1 MTSSFNAFGASR
13 KEYGNPSVPV
23 WLGKV
28 RAVPVGGSL
37 ASAYLHKGA
46 LYAAGTPVQL
56 DGKTL
61 KVFIGFVVTAFSAGD
76 GSTTPND
83 TITIKPYVA
92 GGATIL
98 PATNDFIQKV
108 GATFATTGK
117 AAKVVSVAAGAIE
130 GTYDVAVAHS
140 ATVDTPQ
147 AGDIITFSAAT
158 AAGSSKSIAVI
169 PNGYLY
175 NDIYLGDIDVTNEMA
190 GASGAVVMY
199 HGEGILINR
208 TPAAA
213 VKALMAAAVPGVL
226 QVNY

>member
-1 MTSSFNAFGASR
+1 MTSSFNAFGSSR

-37 ASAYLHKGA
+37 ASAYIHKGVK
-46 LYAAGTPVQL
+46 YAAGTPAQL

-61 KVFIGFVVTAFSAGD
+61 KVLVSYEVVSLATGQTD
-76 GSTTPND
+76 D
-83 TITIKPYVA
+83 TLTVKVSETGIV
-92 GGATIL
+92 
-98 PATNDFIQKV
+98 PAVNDFIQKI

-117 AAKVVSVAAGAIE
+117 AAKVKTAALNADGNLEITFTTGKLDSVN
-130 GTYDVAVAHS
+130 
-140 ATVDTPQ
+140 
-147 AGDIITFSAAT
+147 AGDIVTFSSAT
-158 AAGSSKSIAVI
+158 AEGGSKSIDCI

-175 NDIYLGDIDVTNEMA
+175 NDIYFGDIDVEGEMA
-190 GASGAVVMY
+190 GASGAVVSF

-213 VKALMAAAVPGVL
+213 VKSLMAAAVPGVL

>member
-1 MTSSFNAFGASR
+1 MTSSFNAFGSSR

-37 ASAYLHKGA
+37 ASAYIHKGVK
-46 LYAAGTPVQL
+46 YAAGTPAQL

-61 KVFIGFVVTAFSAGD
+61 KLLVFYEVVSLTTAVSPATD
-76 GSTTPND
+76 D
-83 TITIKPYVA
+83 TLVVKVSET
-92 GGATIL
+92 GIL
-98 PATNDFIQKV
+98 PAVNDFIQKI

-117 AAKVVSVAAGAIE
+117 AAKVKTVAINSDGNIEITFATTKLDSVN
-130 GTYDVAVAHS
+130 
-140 ATVDTPQ
+140 
-147 AGDIITFSAAT
+147 AGDFITFSSAT
-158 AAGSSKSIAVI
+158 TEAGSKSLACI

-175 NDIYLGDIDVTNEMA
+175 NDIYFGDIDVEGEMA
-190 GASGAVVMY
+190 GASGAVVSF

-208 TPAAA
+208 TPAAP